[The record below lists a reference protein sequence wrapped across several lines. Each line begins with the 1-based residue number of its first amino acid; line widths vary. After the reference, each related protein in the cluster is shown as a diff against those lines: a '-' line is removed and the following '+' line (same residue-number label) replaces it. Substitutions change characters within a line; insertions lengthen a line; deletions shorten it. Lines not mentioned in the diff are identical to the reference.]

1 MALSEDE
8 KKALDCMG
16 YIPMRPATEEHRT
29 YLMSEEYSR
38 RSAKIF
44 GKTKSITFDINEQVT
59 PVVLEY
65 LEPGWHDQ
73 TVQCLINAGFKQENI
88 LQVGREGVG
97 SMSAA
102 FNRVFEGVYGFDL
115 ITTPY
120 VWFLTNVTFEK
131 ECILQ
136 LVDTIE
142 AKGLKQCAVLHPQ
155 FNSDHPFI
163 AKPQVIDSVPF
174 VELTAP
180 LFRMEALR
188 DVGLMDEL
196 MPYWGMDA
204 DWGYRAKKKGWWCF
218 VEGYTSIQHT
228 YLHQSQPYPIS
239 KIRAALR
246 SLYDEQTRNRLIEKY
261 GTDWKQKICPNGG
274 C

>member
-1 MALSEDE
+1 ME
-8 KKALDCMG
+8 
-16 YIPMRPATEEHRT
+16 
-29 YLMSEEYSR
+29 
-38 RSAKIF
+38 
-44 GKTKSITFDINEQVT
+44 FDINKQVT

-65 LEPGWHDQ
+65 LEPGSTDQ
-73 TVQCLINAGFKQENI
+73 TMQCLIASGFDPENI

-97 SMSAA
+97 SMSKA
-102 FNRVFEGVYGFDL
+102 FNSVFEGVYGFDV

-120 VWFLTNVTFEK
+120 VWFITNVTFGKKTVYSLLDFMESVNGK
-131 ECILQ
+131 R
-136 LVDTIE
+136 
-142 AKGLKQCAVLHPQ
+142 QCAVIHPQ
-155 FNSDHPFI
+155 FDSSHSFI
-163 AKPQVIDSVPF
+163 KNPQAIDTVPF

-180 LFRMEALR
+180 LFRVDALR

-204 DWGYRAKKKGWWCF
+204 DWGHRARLKDWWCC
-218 VEGYTSIQHT
+218 VDGYSTIKHT

-261 GTDWKQKICPNGG
+261 GTDWKQLICKDGG

>member
-1 MALSEDE
+1 M
-8 KKALDCMG
+8 
-16 YIPMRPATEEHRT
+16 
-29 YLMSEEYSR
+29 
-38 RSAKIF
+38 
-44 GKTKSITFDINEQVT
+44 TFDINNQVT

-65 LEPGWHDQ
+65 IEPGWHDQ
-73 TVQCLINAGFKQENI
+73 TMRCLLNSGFKQENI

-102 FNRVFEGVYGFDL
+102 FNRVFEGIYGFDL

-120 VWFLTNVTFEK
+120 VWFVTNIKFDPIVPTKLLRYIEVFPKVAAIHPRFESSHSF
-131 ECILQ
+131 I
-136 LVDTIE
+136 TNP
-142 AKGLKQCAVLHPQ
+142 KG
-155 FNSDHPFI
+155 NDI
-163 AKPQVIDSVPF
+163 VPF

-204 DWGYRAKKKGWWCF
+204 DWGCRAKEKGYDCAVTAF
-218 VEGYTSIQHT
+218 ARIEHT
-228 YLHQSQPYPIS
+228 YLHHSQPYPIS

-246 SLYDEQTRNRLIEKY
+246 SLYDEQTQNRLIEKH
-261 GTDWKQKICPNGG
+261 GTEWKQKICPNGG